1 VIDLFDAMPLHANF
15 LLSL

>member
-1 VIDLFDAMPLHANF
+1 VIDLFDAMPLHAKF